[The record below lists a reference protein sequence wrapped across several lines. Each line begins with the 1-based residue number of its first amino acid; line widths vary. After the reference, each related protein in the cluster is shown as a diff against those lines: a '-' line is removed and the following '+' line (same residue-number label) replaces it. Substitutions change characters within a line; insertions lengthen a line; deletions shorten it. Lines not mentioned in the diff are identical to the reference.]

1 MRRILLGVDG
11 GNTKAAFSLF
21 DTEGNCLAYLV
32 RETCSHEALPG
43 GYPGAERA
51 LSDGIERACH
61 AAGITP
67 GEIASAVF
75 GLAGADT
82 QAQHRELKAIAD
94 RLLPGRA
101 LVCNDALLG
110 VKAAAPDGIGVCCI
124 NGTGCSIAGIN
135 DRGRQFQVGGI
146 GYVSS
151 DFAGGGFCAKEVLRR
166 VYNARYRRGEPT
178 RLTEGTLEILGGE
191 KQENLLE
198 LFHPDQLLLK
208 KYEYDLDR
216 LLFRCAESGD
226 PVAQQILRNVAN
238 TLARSTAGC
247 IGELGFLT
255 QVTVVMAGSM
265 WVKSIW
271 PAFPEEFR
279 NTVSRL
285 VPCQCRFLILQAP
298 PVMGAVC
305 WAYESLC
312 GSPPEA
318 EWKANISEVIRRAST

>member
-1 MRRILLGVDG
+1 MSRILLGVDG

-21 DTEGNCLAYLV
+21 DTEGHCLAYLK

-43 GYPGAERA
+43 GYPEAERA
-51 LSDGIERACH
+51 LADGIERVCR
-61 AAGITP
+61 AAGIAP
-67 GEIASAVF
+67 EEIASAVL

-82 QAQHRELKAIAD
+82 RAQHRELGAIAD

-110 VKAAAPDGIGVCCI
+110 VKAAAPGGTGVCCI

-135 DRGRQFQVGGI
+135 AQGRQFQIGGI

-151 DFAGGGFCAKEVLRR
+151 DFGGGNFCAKEVLRQ

-178 RLTEGTLEILGGE
+178 ALTEGVLKILGGGE
-191 KQENLLE
+191 QEDLLE
-198 LFHPDQLLLK
+198 FFHPNRLSIK
-208 KYEYDLDR
+208 KYEYELDR
-216 LLFRCAESGD
+216 LLFRCAEQGD
-226 PVAQQILRNVAN
+226 PAARRILRNVAC

-247 IGELGFLT
+247 ICELGFQT

-265 WVKSIW
+265 WVKGTW
-271 PAFPEEFR
+271 PAFPEAFR
-279 NTVSRL
+279 RTVSRH

-305 WAYESLC
+305 WAYERLC
-312 GSPPEA
+312 GSPPGDG
-318 EWKANISEVIRRAST
+318 WKANSSEAIRRAST